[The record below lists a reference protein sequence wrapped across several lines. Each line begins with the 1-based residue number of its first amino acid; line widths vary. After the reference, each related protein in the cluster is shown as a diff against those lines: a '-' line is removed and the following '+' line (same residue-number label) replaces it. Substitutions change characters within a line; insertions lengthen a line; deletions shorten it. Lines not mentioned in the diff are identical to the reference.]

1 MVSSLPG
8 VVWGNGVPSME
19 HGGQREG
26 TAHLPTDRGLVY
38 CGGMVTT
45 WCWWWWRAGG
55 GAREDRTGG
64 SGKMSERRPIVFFYH
79 FGKSLRSVLDNIRQT
94 VKSLPSV
101 ID

>member
-1 MVSSLPG
+1 
-8 VVWGNGVPSME
+8 ME

-26 TAHLPTDRGLVY
+26 TAHLPTNGGLAY

-64 SGKMSERRPIVFFYH
+64 GGKMSERRPIVFFLSFWEIYAEC
-79 FGKSLRSVLDNIRQT
+79 FGQHSTNSQIFAECH
-94 VKSLPSV
+94 
-101 ID
+101 